1 MARTSGVFFRL
12 GDKGTWQP
20 MLVELCETGDY
31 WPGELGRRGKS
42 VCFLVLGRRARGA
55 QGA

>member
-1 MARTSGVFFRL
+1 
-12 GDKGTWQP
+12 

-42 VCFLVLGRRARGA
+42 MCFLVLGRGARGA
-55 QGA
+55 QGAEVCL